1 MQVLLSTIG
10 SRGDVQPLLAL
21 ALELRTQGHQCR
33 LCAPPDFRDFVEA
46 YGVPFVAVGPAVRHV
61 GSARQSAAAKPSP
74 ESFRELVA
82 DTIAGQF
89 ATLGE
94 AGADCDVI
102 VASTALQ
109 YAARS
114 IAELR
119 RIPYFFAAY
128 SPVVLPSTHHA
139 PPPLPGQLSMK
150 GVADNRALWDQQA
163 QRWNELFGAALN
175 EQRASAGLD
184 PVTDVRTYMF
194 TDRPLL
200 AADPILAPWAMP
212 CDLHVT
218 QTGAW
223 MLSDQRPLSAEI
235 EAFLAAGEPPIYF
248 GFGSTHTP
256 QETSRTMIEAARAL
270 GRRAI
275 VLTGWADLALVDDK
289 PDCLSISEVNLQA
302 LFPRVAAVV
311 HHGGAGTTTMAARA
325 GAPQVVVP
333 HRYDQHYFAHRIDQ
347 LNVGVAH
354 APTVPTADSLIAALN
369 RVLQPEVAVR
379 AKSLATGVRT
389 NGAATAAVYVT
400 RWAGSAS

>member
-74 ESFRELVA
+74 ESFRGLVA

-94 AGADCDVI
+94 AAAGCDVI

-139 PPPLPGQLSMK
+139 PPPLPGQLPMK
-150 GVADNRALWDQQA
+150 EVADNRSLWDQQA

-184 PVTDVRTYMF
+184 PVTDVR
-194 TDRPLL
+194 
-200 AADPILAPWAMP
+200 
-212 CDLHVT
+212 
-218 QTGAW
+218 
-223 MLSDQRPLSAEI
+223 
-235 EAFLAAGEPPIYF
+235 
-248 GFGSTHTP
+248 
-256 QETSRTMIEAARAL
+256 
-270 GRRAI
+270 
-275 VLTGWADLALVDDK
+275 
-289 PDCLSISEVNLQA
+289 
-302 LFPRVAAVV
+302 
-311 HHGGAGTTTMAARA
+311 
-325 GAPQVVVP
+325 
-333 HRYDQHYFAHRIDQ
+333 
-347 LNVGVAH
+347 
-354 APTVPTADSLIAALN
+354 
-369 RVLQPEVAVR
+369 
-379 AKSLATGVRT
+379 
-389 NGAATAAVYVT
+389 
-400 RWAGSAS
+400 